1 MARRP
6 RRMGLW
12 LAGIEGF
19 ALSMGL
25 ILAIGPQN
33 IFVLRQGL
41 LRSHVF
47 AVCLVCSL
55 SDALLLSAGVLGLGS
70 VLAGIEGAELLVSV
84 AAALF
89 IGGYGVMRVRSAM
102 EPVGMSVGD
111 DEAMALG
118 PTIGTALA
126 FTFLNP
132 HVYLDTVLV
141 IGGAASRYSVDDR
154 VAFAVGASL
163 ASFLFFFALGYG
175 AGRLSSVLDRPESW
189 RAIDM
194 GIACVMF
201 VIAGAIAYPVL

>member
-55 SDALLLSAGVLGLGS
+55 SDALLISAGVLGLGS

-89 IGGYGVMRVRSAM
+89 IGGYGVMRV
-102 EPVGMSVGD
+102 
-111 DEAMALG
+111 L
-118 PTIGTALA
+118 
-126 FTFLNP
+126 
-132 HVYLDTVLV
+132 
-141 IGGAASRYSVDDR
+141 
-154 VAFAVGASL
+154 SL
-163 ASFLFFFALGYG
+163 
-175 AGRLSSVLDRPESW
+175 
-189 RAIDM
+189 IH
-194 GIACVMF
+194 I
-201 VIAGAIAYPVL
+201 

>member
-1 MARRP
+1 
-6 RRMGLW
+6 MGLW
-12 LAGIEGF
+12 SAGIEGF

-55 SDALLLSAGVLGLGS
+55 SDALLISAGVLGLGS
-70 VLAGIEGAELLVSV
+70 FLAGVEGAELLISV

-89 IGGYGVMRVRSAM
+89 IAGYGVLRVRSSM
-102 EPVGMSVGD
+102 DPVGMSVGE
-111 DEAMALG
+111 EAALGLG

-132 HVYLDTVLV
+132 HVYLDTVLL
-141 IGGAASRYSVDDR
+141 IGGASSRYASDDR

-175 AGRLSSVLDRPESW
+175 ARRLSSVLDRPESW
-189 RAIDM
+189 RVIDM

-201 VIAGAIAYPVL
+201 AIAGAIMLPFL

>member
-1 MARRP
+1 
-6 RRMGLW
+6 MGLW

-55 SDALLLSAGVLGLGS
+55 SDALLISAGVLGLGS

-102 EPVGMSVGD
+102 DPVGMSVGE

-175 AGRLSSVLDRPESW
+175 ARRLSSVLDRPESW
-189 RAIDM
+189 RVIDM

-201 VIAGAIAYPVL
+201 VIAGAIALPLL

>member
-1 MARRP
+1 
-6 RRMGLW
+6 MGLW
-12 LAGIEGF
+12 SAGIEGF
-19 ALSMGL
+19 ALSMAL

-55 SDALLLSAGVLGLGS
+55 SDALLISAGVLGLGS
-70 VLAGIEGAELLVSV
+70 FLAGVEGAELLISV

-89 IGGYGVMRVRSAM
+89 IAGYGVLRVRSSM
-102 EPVGMSVGD
+102 DPVGMSVGE
-111 DEAMALG
+111 EAALGLG

-132 HVYLDTVLV
+132 HVYLDTVLL
-141 IGGAASRYSVDDR
+141 IGGASSRYASDDR
-154 VAFAVGASL
+154 VAFALGASL

-175 AGRLSSVLDRPESW
+175 ARRLSSVLDRPESW
-189 RAIDM
+189 RVIDM

-201 VIAGAIAYPVL
+201 AIAGAIMLPFL

>member
-1 MARRP
+1 
-6 RRMGLW
+6 MGLW
-12 LAGIEGF
+12 SAGIEGF
-19 ALSMGL
+19 ALSMAL

-55 SDALLLSAGVLGLGS
+55 SDALLISAGVLGLGS
-70 VLAGIEGAELLVSV
+70 FLAGVEGAELLISV

-89 IGGYGVMRVRSAM
+89 IAGYGVLRVRSSM
-102 EPVGMSVGD
+102 DPVGMSVGEE
-111 DEAMALG
+111 EALALG

-132 HVYLDTVLV
+132 HVYLDTVLL
-141 IGGAASRYSVDDR
+141 IGGASSRYASDDR

-175 AGRLSSVLDRPESW
+175 ARRLSSVLDRPESW
-189 RAIDM
+189 RVIDM

-201 VIAGAIAYPVL
+201 AIAGAIMLPFL

>member
-1 MARRP
+1 MACRP
-6 RRMGLW
+6 RPMGLW
-12 LAGIEGF
+12 TAGIEGF

-41 LRSHVF
+41 LGSHVL

-55 SDALLLSAGVLGLGS
+55 ADALLISAGVLGLGS
-70 VLAGIEGAELLVSV
+70 VLAGIEGAELLISV

-89 IGGYGVMRVRSAM
+89 IAGYGVMRVRSSM
-102 EPVGMSVGD
+102 DPVGMSIG
-111 DEAMALG
+111 EEGAQGLG
-118 PTIGTALA
+118 PTIATALA

-132 HVYLDTVLV
+132 HVYLDTVLL
-141 IGGAASRYSVDDR
+141 IGGASSRYAADDR
-154 VAFAVGASL
+154 LAFAVGASL

-175 AGRLSSVLDRPESW
+175 ASRLSSVLDRPESW
-189 RAIDM
+189 RAIDR

-201 VIAGAIAYPVL
+201 AIAGAIMLPFL

>member
-1 MARRP
+1 
-6 RRMGLW
+6 MGLW
-12 LAGIEGF
+12 SAGIEGF

-41 LRSHVF
+41 MRSHVF

-55 SDALLLSAGVLGLGS
+55 SDALLISAGVLGLGS
-70 VLAGIEGAELLVSV
+70 FLAGVEGAELLISV

-89 IGGYGVMRVRSAM
+89 IAGYGVLRVRSSM
-102 EPVGMSVGD
+102 DPVGMSVG
-111 DEAMALG
+111 EEESLGLG

-132 HVYLDTVLV
+132 HVYLDTVLL
-141 IGGAASRYSVDDR
+141 IGGASSRYASDDR

-175 AGRLSSVLDRPESW
+175 ARRLSSVLDRPESW
-189 RAIDM
+189 RVIDM

-201 VIAGAIAYPVL
+201 AIAGAIMLPFL

>member
-1 MARRP
+1 
-6 RRMGLW
+6 MGVLS
-12 LAGIEGF
+12 AGVAGF

-55 SDALLLSAGVLGLGS
+55 ADALLIAVGVLGIGAYLSG
-70 VLAGIEGAELLVSV
+70 VEGAEFWISM

-89 IGGYGVMRVRSAM
+89 IAGYGMMRVRSSM
-102 EPVGMSVGD
+102 DPFGMSIGEED
-111 DEAMALG
+111 GADLL
-118 PTIGTALA
+118 PTLGTAMA

-132 HVYLDTVLV
+132 HVYLDTVIL
-141 IGGAASRYSVDDR
+141 IGSASSRYATDERAS
-154 VAFAVGASL
+154 FAIGAML

-175 AGRLSSVLDRPESW
+175 ARRLSSLLESPKSW
-189 RAIDM
+189 RVIDR

-201 VIAGAIAYPVL
+201 VIAGAIAYSVL

>member
-1 MARRP
+1 
-6 RRMGLW
+6 MGLW
-12 LAGIEGF
+12 SAGIEGF
-19 ALSMGL
+19 ALSMAL

-47 AVCLVCSL
+47 AVCMVCSL
-55 SDALLLSAGVLGLGS
+55 SDALLISAGVLGLGS
-70 VLAGIEGAELLVSV
+70 FLAGVEGAELLISV

-89 IGGYGVMRVRSAM
+89 IAGYGVLRVRSSM
-102 EPVGMSVGD
+102 DPVGMSVGEE
-111 DEAMALG
+111 EALGLG

-132 HVYLDTVLV
+132 HVYLDTVLL
-141 IGGAASRYSVDDR
+141 IGGASSRYASDDR

-175 AGRLSSVLDRPESW
+175 ARRLSSVLDRPESW
-189 RAIDM
+189 RVIDM

-201 VIAGAIAYPVL
+201 VIAGAIALPLL

>member
-1 MARRP
+1 
-6 RRMGLW
+6 MGLW
-12 LAGIEGF
+12 SASIEGF

-41 LRSHVF
+41 MRSHVF

-55 SDALLLSAGVLGLGS
+55 SDALLISAGVLGLGS
-70 VLAGIEGAELLVSV
+70 FLAGVEGAELLISV

-89 IGGYGVMRVRSAM
+89 IAGYGVLRVRSSM
-102 EPVGMSVGD
+102 DPVGMSVG
-111 DEAMALG
+111 EEESLGLG

-132 HVYLDTVLV
+132 HVYLDTVLL
-141 IGGAASRYSVDDR
+141 IGGASSRYASDDR

-175 AGRLSSVLDRPESW
+175 ARRLSSVLDRPESW
-189 RAIDM
+189 RVIDM
-194 GIACVMF
+194 CIACVMF
-201 VIAGAIAYPVL
+201 AIAGAIMLPFL

>member
-1 MARRP
+1 
-6 RRMGLW
+6 MGLW
-12 LAGIEGF
+12 SAGIEGF
-19 ALSMGL
+19 ALSMAL

-55 SDALLLSAGVLGLGS
+55 SDALLISAGVLGLGS
-70 VLAGIEGAELLVSV
+70 FLAGVEGAELLISV

-89 IGGYGVMRVRSAM
+89 IAGYGVLRVRSSM
-102 EPVGMSVGD
+102 DPVGMSVGEE
-111 DEAMALG
+111 EALGLG

-132 HVYLDTVLV
+132 HVYLDTVLL
-141 IGGAASRYSVDDR
+141 IGGASSRYASDDR

-175 AGRLSSVLDRPESW
+175 ARRLSSVLDRPESW
-189 RAIDM
+189 RVIDM

-201 VIAGAIAYPVL
+201 AIAGAIMLPFL

>member
-1 MARRP
+1 
-6 RRMGLW
+6 MGLW
-12 LAGIEGF
+12 TAGIEGF

-41 LRSHVF
+41 MRSHVF

-55 SDALLLSAGVLGLGS
+55 SDALLISAGVLGLGS
-70 VLAGIEGAELLVSV
+70 FLAGVEGAELLISV

-89 IGGYGVMRVRSAM
+89 IAGYGVLRVRSSM
-102 EPVGMSVGD
+102 DPVGMSVGEE
-111 DEAMALG
+111 EALGLG

-132 HVYLDTVLV
+132 HVYLDTVLL
-141 IGGAASRYSVDDR
+141 IGGASSRYASDDR
-154 VAFAVGASL
+154 VAFALGAAL

-175 AGRLSSVLDRPESW
+175 ARRLSSVLDRPESW
-189 RAIDM
+189 RVIDM

-201 VIAGAIAYPVL
+201 AIAGAIALPLL

>member
-1 MARRP
+1 
-6 RRMGLW
+6 MGLW
-12 LAGIEGF
+12 SAGIEGF
-19 ALSMGL
+19 ALSMAL

-55 SDALLLSAGVLGLGS
+55 SDALLISAGVLGLGS
-70 VLAGIEGAELLVSV
+70 FLAGVEGAELLISV

-89 IGGYGVMRVRSAM
+89 IAGYGVLRVRSSM
-102 EPVGMSVGD
+102 DPVGMSVGEE
-111 DEAMALG
+111 EALGLG
-118 PTIGTALA
+118 PTLGTALA

-132 HVYLDTVLV
+132 HVYLDTVLL
-141 IGGAASRYSVDDR
+141 IGGASSRYASDDR

-175 AGRLSSVLDRPESW
+175 ARRLSSVLDRPESW
-189 RAIDM
+189 RVIDM

-201 VIAGAIAYPVL
+201 VIAGAIALPLL

>member
-1 MARRP
+1 
-6 RRMGLW
+6 MGLW
-12 LAGIEGF
+12 SAGIEGF
-19 ALSMGL
+19 ALSMAL

-55 SDALLLSAGVLGLGS
+55 SDALLISAGVLGLGS
-70 VLAGIEGAELLVSV
+70 FLAGVEGAELLISV

-89 IGGYGVMRVRSAM
+89 IAGYGVLRVRSSM
-102 EPVGMSVGD
+102 DPVGMSVGEE
-111 DEAMALG
+111 EALGLG

-132 HVYLDTVLV
+132 HVYLDTVLL
-141 IGGAASRYSVDDR
+141 IGGASSRYASDDR
-154 VAFAVGASL
+154 VAFALGASL

-175 AGRLSSVLDRPESW
+175 ARRLSSVLDRPESW
-189 RAIDM
+189 RVIDM

-201 VIAGAIAYPVL
+201 AIAGAISLPLL

>member
-1 MARRP
+1 
-6 RRMGLW
+6 MGLW
-12 LAGIEGF
+12 SAGIEGF
-19 ALSMGL
+19 ALSMAL

-55 SDALLLSAGVLGLGS
+55 SDALLISAGVLGLGS
-70 VLAGIEGAELLVSV
+70 FLAGVEGAELLISV

-89 IGGYGVMRVRSAM
+89 IAGYGVLRVRSSM
-102 EPVGMSVGD
+102 DPVGMSVGEE
-111 DEAMALG
+111 EALGLG

-132 HVYLDTVLV
+132 HVYLDTVLL
-141 IGGAASRYSVDDR
+141 IGGASSRYATDDR
-154 VAFAVGASL
+154 VAFALGASL

-175 AGRLSSVLDRPESW
+175 ARRLSSVLDRPESW
-189 RAIDM
+189 RVIDM

-201 VIAGAIAYPVL
+201 AIAGAIMLPFL

>member
-1 MARRP
+1 
-6 RRMGLW
+6 MGLW
-12 LAGIEGF
+12 TAGIEGF

-41 LRSHVF
+41 MRSHVF

-55 SDALLLSAGVLGLGS
+55 SDALLISAGVLGLGS
-70 VLAGIEGAELLVSV
+70 FLAGVEGAELLISV
-84 AAALF
+84 AAAIF
-89 IGGYGVMRVRSAM
+89 IAGYGVLRVRSSM
-102 EPVGMSVGD
+102 DPVGMSVGEE
-111 DEAMALG
+111 EALGLG

-132 HVYLDTVLV
+132 HVYLDTVLL
-141 IGGAASRYSVDDR
+141 IGGASSRYASDDR
-154 VAFAVGASL
+154 VAFALGAAL

-175 AGRLSSVLDRPESW
+175 ARRLSSVLDRPESW
-189 RAIDM
+189 RVIDM

-201 VIAGAIAYPVL
+201 AIAGAIALPLL

>member
-1 MARRP
+1 
-6 RRMGLW
+6 MGLW

-55 SDALLLSAGVLGLGS
+55 SDALLISAGVLGLGS

-102 EPVGMSVGD
+102 DPVGMSVGE

-175 AGRLSSVLDRPESW
+175 ARRLSSVLDRPESW

>member
-1 MARRP
+1 
-6 RRMGLW
+6 MGLW
-12 LAGIEGF
+12 SAGIEGF

-55 SDALLLSAGVLGLGS
+55 SDALLISAGVLGLGS
-70 VLAGIEGAELLVSV
+70 FLAGVEGAELLISV

-89 IGGYGVMRVRSAM
+89 IAGYGVLRVRSSM
-102 EPVGMSVGD
+102 DPVGMSVGEE
-111 DEAMALG
+111 EALGLG

-132 HVYLDTVLV
+132 HVYLDTVLL
-141 IGGAASRYSVDDR
+141 IGGASSRYASDDR

-175 AGRLSSVLDRPESW
+175 ARRLSSVLDRPESW
-189 RAIDM
+189 RVIDM

-201 VIAGAIAYPVL
+201 AIAGAIMLPFL